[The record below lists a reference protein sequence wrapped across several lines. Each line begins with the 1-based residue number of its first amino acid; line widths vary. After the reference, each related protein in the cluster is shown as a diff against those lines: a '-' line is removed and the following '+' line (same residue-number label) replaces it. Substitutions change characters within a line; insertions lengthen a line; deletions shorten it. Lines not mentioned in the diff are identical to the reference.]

1 MLKIATAEKVNIY
14 APKESYISFFNS
26 PYYAHRENL
35 AIDIYPTRDNP
46 PITAYSPV
54 TGRIKKIY
62 TFNPPTPK
70 FFNGP
75 SVEHL
80 IILQAKTRSDV
91 HIRLLHIDSTV
102 KVGKAIAIGDELG
115 TIVRSG
121 FYHFWTAPH
130 LHVEVRKK
138 ANLIR
143 AKGSEPIIPTI
154 EETKTKDNRLSNFA
168 TFEVTLIEKNYGLLK
183 SGEDSKIGRIYGIGC
198 TVGSDW
204 GILDG
209 GIPHY
214 PFGGVYLRSMHS
226 VKVGDSVKLGS
237 IILGTVR
244 KVFKNLAFFKRRSL
258 IAYINETR
266 IRGISV
272 FLNFITRKVIK
283 IIPMIPNQFQL
294 VTGDTAQL
302 TFQVK

>member
-80 IILQAKTRSDV
+80 IIL
-91 HIRLLHIDSTV
+91 
-102 KVGKAIAIGDELG
+102 GKAIAIGDELG